1 LGGQQALTKFNLGIK
16 RKKSMNIATNEVIRL
31 FVIPLL
37 GLMLMFFIQPILFM
51 SNIFR
56 LSDVRVQT
64 WVNSHYMPAA
74 GIVFAFSLLA
84 ILIWIGWN
92 VKSPPASVSEAFRRQ
107 GPWWF
112 LSLIP
117 IFGIVIS
124 IVLSRQGILA
134 PKGSND
140 ATVYLGILFFLDVAV
155 LYWLTTATSTPGLAR
170 GIPPGSHWFKR

>member
-1 LGGQQALTKFNLGIK
+1 
-16 RKKSMNIATNEVIRL
+16 MNIAINEVIRL

-37 GLMLMFFIQPILFM
+37 GLVLMFFVQPILFM
-51 SNIFR
+51 SQVFR

-74 GIVFAFSLLA
+74 GIVFASSLIA
-84 ILIWIGWN
+84 ILVWIGWN
-92 VKSPPASVSEAFRRQ
+92 MKSPPANLSEASRRQ
-107 GPWWF
+107 APWWF
-112 LSLIP
+112 LFLIP
-117 IFGIVIS
+117 IIGMAAS
-124 IVLSRQGILA
+124 IVLSRQSILA

-140 ATVYLGILFFLDVAV
+140 ATVYLGMLFFLDIAI